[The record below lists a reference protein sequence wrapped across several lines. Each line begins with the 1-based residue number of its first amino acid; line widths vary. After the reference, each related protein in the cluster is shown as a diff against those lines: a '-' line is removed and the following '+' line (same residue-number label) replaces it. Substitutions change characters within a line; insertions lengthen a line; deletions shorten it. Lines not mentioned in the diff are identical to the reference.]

1 MTDKFKNNF
10 CISLSCIPPRF
21 SSVKEVIISL
31 NKQTIKPKQIF
42 LNIPFVYK
50 RFPTIKEV
58 RIDTF
63 KDIVADNF
71 KIIRCEDYGPGTK
84 LLGSINLLK
93 NFDYVILVDDDHC
106 YHSRMCEIFNK
117 YFNLD
122 NEQAYSFFTVKI
134 YDLVIGQGADG
145 FLINSSHL
153 GGVLDFYNKYV
164 KNYKHCFLNDDFWIS
179 IFLKKFKNK
188 QVYSLEDIVMKE
200 IGEKYIYEKINY
212 DQPLHKI
219 YNSILTRRYYAKYYY
234 FKIILQ
240 KKLSQLLEFKK

>member
-1 MTDKFKNNF
+1 MTDKSKNNF
-10 CISLSCIPPRF
+10 CISLSSIPSRF

-42 LNIPFVYK
+42 LNIPFIYK
-50 RFPTIKEV
+50 RFPELKDI

-71 KIIRCEDYGPGTK
+71 KIVRCEDYGPGTK

-106 YHSRMCEIFNK
+106 YHPRMSEIFNK

-134 YDLVIGQGADG
+134 YDLVMGQGADG
-145 FLINSSHL
+145 FLINSNHL
-153 GGVLDFYNKYV
+153 EGILDFYNKYV
-164 KNYKHCFLNDDFWIS
+164 KNYKYCFLNDDFWIS
-179 IFLKKFKNK
+179 LFLKKFKNK
-188 QVYSLEDIVMKE
+188 QVCSLEDVVMKE
-200 IGEKYIYEKINY
+200 INEKYIYKKINY
-212 DQPLHKI
+212 EQPLHKI
-219 YNSILTRRYYAKYYY
+219 YNSIFTRRNYAKYDYLR
-234 FKIILQ
+234 ILFQ
-240 KKLSQLLEFKK
+240 NFF